1 MIKSKK
7 LIATISLIFVVITA
21 VLVVLNFPFQ
31 TSSCYAVSSSAK
43 SMCVIDKDSKRV
55 LFCKNENEKL
65 PMASTTKVV
74 TAITVIE
81 NCNNLDEI
89 IIVNKNA
96 IGVEGTSIYLRENE
110 QISVKN
116 LLYGLMLRS
125 GNDSATAL
133 AYHVGGSIEGFA
145 KMMNELAKKVG
156 ANNSSFANPHGLDNP
171 NHYTT
176 AHDLALI
183 AGYALN
189 NPTFKQIV
197 STKTHIIPA
206 TNVSDKRYLTNKN
219 RLLSSLD
226 GCCGVKTG
234 FTSKAGRC
242 LVSACER
249 ENRTT
254 VCVVLNCG
262 PMFEESA
269 DLIEQSFQDYD
280 YVKVVDKNKQIYNEY
295 LLDDKAGR
303 LYLFAE
309 NDVFC
314 PINKNNHENVELK
327 YNVKLDNAHQ
337 GTEVGKV
344 DVFLDNQL
352 INSVKLYTINKID
365 KLLDNKTLQIKEL
378 LWEEKINEDK

>member
-7 LIATISLIFVVITA
+7 LITTISLIFVAITA

-43 SMCVIDKDSKRV
+43 AMCVIDKDSKRV

-133 AYHVGGSIEGFA
+133 AYHVGGSVEGFA

-156 ANNSSFANPHGLDNP
+156 ANNSSFANPHGLDNS

-254 VCVVLNCG
+254 ICVVLNCG

-280 YVKVVDKNKQIYNEY
+280 YVKVVDENKQIYNEY

-378 LWEEKINEDK
+378 LWEEKINENK